1 MHDTTLSRP
10 VTTKDLARRLSVSR
24 ATVSIVLNGRAQ
36 QRNITPETT
45 QRVLEAARE
54 LGYIPNQAAR
64 TLRRQRSGVIGVVL
78 ADFSMDWAERVMT
91 GMLAVFDPGGFTPF
105 VATHRFDPARQR
117 KELMAALQRH
127 DEGVICQPLP
137 GQEDCYREFQGR
149 GVPLVFLGDEPAGL
163 PEVSSVC
170 WDAGAAARTVVQH
183 LVQTGR
189 RRIGHIGFTYP
200 LRFSQARVAAYQAV
214 LSEAGLHCDERWST
228 TLPASLGASG
238 IVAAALERA
247 FAPGIEHPDAL
258 FVLNDHLALTA
269 LEALEQRGL
278 RVPEDVALV
287 GMGDLPCTAQRGI
300 GLTTVREPCE
310 ELGRAAAETVL
321 DLVGAPMRAPI
332 SCLISCTEL
341 MARRT
346 SAAAAPK
353 AKQRGM

>member
-1 MHDTTLSRP
+1 MHDTALSRP

-54 LGYIPNQAAR
+54 LGYVPNQAAR

-78 ADFSMDWAERVMT
+78 ADFSMDWAERVMS
-91 GMLAVFDPGGFTPF
+91 GLLAVFDPGGFTPF

-137 GQEDCYREFQGR
+137 GQEECYREFQR
-149 GVPLVFLGDEPAGL
+149 SGVPLVFLGDEPAGL
-163 PEVSSVC
+163 HEVSSVC
-170 WDAGAAARTVVQH
+170 WDAGAAARMAVEH
-183 LVQTGR
+183 LVANGR

-214 LSEAGLHCDERWST
+214 LQEAGLPLEDRWSN
-228 TLPASLGASG
+228 TLPASLGAPG
-238 IVAAALERA
+238 IVAAALARS
-247 FAPGIEHPDAL
+247 FAPGFAHPDAL

-269 LEALEQRGL
+269 LEALERRGL
-278 RVPEDVALV
+278 RVPDDVALI
-287 GMGDLPCTAQRGI
+287 GMGDLPFTGQRGI
-300 GLTTVREPCE
+300 GLSTVREPCE
-310 ELGRAAAETVL
+310 ELGRGAAETIL
-321 DLVGAPMRAPI
+321 ELVGAPMRAPI
-332 SCLISCTEL
+332 NCLISCTEL
-341 MARRT
+341 LARRT
-346 SAAAAPK
+346 SVATTQPAGPI
-353 AKQRGM
+353 GG